1 MGYGLSVL
9 TSVEAGRKAAVTRT
23 TRRWVL
29 GSVYFAVVPFAAR
42 KATLALLSWK
52 TWLFLGLMEGA
63 GVMIFVTTAL

>member
-1 MGYGLSVL
+1 M
-9 TSVEAGRKAAVTRT
+9 
-23 TRRWVL
+23 
-29 GSVYFAVVPFAAR
+29 VPFAAR